1 MFDIAWSELMLI
13 GAVALVVIGPKDLP
27 KAMRTVGQAVGKIRR
42 MAGEFQSQFNDAMRE
57 AELHDLKK
65 QVEDVG
71 GSVSSA
77 MNSDF
82 KPIDQIK
89 DDFAPAKPDEA
100 ALKEAE
106 AKLAALPG
114 PEPLPEIAIKP
125 EPAAAKPAPA
135 ASAAPATAVVAKPA
149 RKPAAASR
157 PASGKS
163 ASVKA
168 APAKVAAPAKAAP
181 VKAVSAKTASTKTAP
196 TKAAPAKSAAAPKAR
211 AKAKASE
218 SGEGNPA

>member
-42 MAGEFQSQFNDAMRE
+42 MAAEFQGQFNDAMRE

-71 GSVSSA
+71 GSVTSA
-77 MNSDF
+77 MKTDYSSDF
-82 KPIDQIK
+82 KPIEMPGEATPQPSD
-89 DDFAPAKPDEA
+89 A

-114 PEPLPEIAIKP
+114 PEPLPEIVIDPAPVADAAPEEKP
-125 EPAAAKPAPA
+125 KRRRTAKAEPAEAPSSEEAPKP
-135 ASAAPATAVVAKPA
+135 V
-149 RKPAAASR
+149 RKR
-157 PASGKS
+157 K
-163 ASVKA
+163 
-168 APAKVAAPAKAAP
+168 AKV
-181 VKAVSAKTASTKTAP
+181 
-196 TKAAPAKSAAAPKAR
+196 
-211 AKAKASE
+211 SE
-218 SGEGNPA
+218 PDDGSQA

>member
-27 KAMRTVGQAVGKIRR
+27 KAMRTAGQAIGKIRR

-89 DDFAPAKPDEA
+89 DDFAPAKPDDA

-114 PEPLPEIAIKP
+114 PEPLPEIVIKP
-125 EPAAAKPAPA
+125 EPAAAKPAAP
-135 ASAAPATAVVAKPA
+135 ASAAPAAATAAKPA
-149 RKPAAASR
+149 RKPAAAPR
-157 PASGKS
+157 PASG
-163 ASVKA
+163 KA
-168 APAKVAAPAKAAP
+168 APAKVAAPVKAVAP
-181 VKAVSAKTASTKTAP
+181 AKAVSAKAAPTKSAP

-218 SGEGNPA
+218 PGEGNPA